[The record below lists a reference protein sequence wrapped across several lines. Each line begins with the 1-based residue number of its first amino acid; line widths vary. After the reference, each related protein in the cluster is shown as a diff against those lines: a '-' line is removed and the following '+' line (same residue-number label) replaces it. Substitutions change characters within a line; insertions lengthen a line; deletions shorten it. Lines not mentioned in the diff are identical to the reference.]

1 MWIGGIFLIIVQLGV
16 SSFFVNQSGQ
26 FNPVR
31 SDFLI
36 KIIILF
42 VAFSFLFN
50 NQATYYCHMQL
61 YGLEFIC
68 RVMAKIYLLAYKTS
82 FRYVIVSGNS
92 FAKLIL

>member
-1 MWIGGIFLIIVQLGV
+1 MWIGGIFLIIVQLSV

-50 NQATYYCHMQL
+50 NQAHML
-61 YGLEFIC
+61 LSYATLRLG
-68 RVMAKIYLLAYKTS
+68 IYLSSNGKNLSAG
-82 FRYVIVSGNS
+82 I
-92 FAKLIL
+92 